1 MKLSHYCIIV
11 ILFIIPAL
19 PGIYAQNQY
28 NTFTVSDTIPINFNN
43 LYSISSVSIIPF
55 SEKITLR
62 NAVIQPL
69 TDYRFDY
76 LTATFTL
83 SDSLPYS
90 IFDTLF
96 VTYETIKLGLKKE
109 YKKRSLVVKYDEKL
123 GDTVQVVQTESSGFT
138 PESIFGPGLQKSGT
152 LIRGFTVG
160 TTKDFSLSSGLRLQL
175 SGNLTDDIEV
185 VAALTDQNTPIQPEG
200 NTERLEEIDKVFI
213 QIKHQNATGTFGD
226 YVLSN
231 RNGEF
236 GVINRKLQGLM
247 GTVNFEPHSGYV
259 AIAGSRGKFNTN
271 MFNGQDGIQGP
282 YKLIGESGEIDIIVL
297 AGTEKV
303 FLDGIEMTR
312 GEINDYTIDYS
323 TARITFNPK
332 RLITNATRISID
344 FEYSARQYS
353 RNFFG
358 TAAST
363 VLFGDNYKIKAQYIQ
378 EGDDPDSPI
387 DFTLTEQ
394 DREILANAGDDPLK
408 ATKSGVQL
416 VAPDSLGV
424 IKGIYQAVDTL
435 INNEPFTYY
444 VYNPGDS
451 LSQYIVTFSYV
462 GEGNGD
468 YIREA
473 LGQFFFVGIQK
484 GGYLPII
491 FLPLPEL
498 KQLGN
503 IAATFNPF
511 KNFQLDLEYAG
522 SLWDKN
528 RLSSLD
534 DGNNFGSAANLFL
547 KLMPANVDI
556 GSISLGK
563 IGFSYHERFIDKR
576 FTSTDR
582 FNVVEFDRIYN
593 TAGSSQSEGEQFRE
607 GKLNLFPIEEMNII
621 GTIASLKRGDT
632 FQTNRY
638 NGLLTLSN
646 RKDYSLKYDLD
657 YVGTENINIGT
668 KWWRQSGDANYILWE
683 LLKPGFSLLSEN
695 KRQNRIESD
704 SLIAGSFEYYQLTP
718 YLQLLEINGL
728 GITASY
734 TRRDDFLPLAGIMQK
749 EAVSGAQIYDL
760 TYRGIEEFSTL
771 LNLTIRN
778 KYYTEAFQQLGLL
791 NTEQLLIRS
800 QSNFKFWQNIID
812 GLLYYEVT
820 TEKQAQLEKVYV
832 RVEQGTGNYK
842 YLGDL
847 NNNGIADENEFELT
861 VYDGDYVLVTL
872 PSDELF
878 PVINLKMNTRWK
890 IQYADIFDRN
900 TFIGAILQPIS
911 TETVWRIEEIT
922 RETELSRIYFLK
934 LNYFQQEGTTIRGTN
949 YVQNDVYINENRQ
962 DLSFRFRYT
971 QRTGMNEYNTGVENS
986 YNRER
991 SLRIRFRLVKEI
1003 SNQTDIANFTDNL
1016 SSPQSST
1023 RNRQITDNNLT
1034 TDFSYRPVN
1043 SIEVGLKLKV
1053 GKSEDTF
1060 PQLKTVIDLNSQ
1072 AARFTLSFAQTGR
1085 LKIELERVEL
1095 SSNTLDNV
1103 IPFEMLNGNQVG
1115 KNYFWRTNF
1124 DYRVASFL
1132 QTTVGYEG
1140 RWQGI
1145 GRVVHTARAE
1155 ARAYF

>member
-1 MKLSHYCIIV
+1 MKLSNHCLIV
-11 ILFIIPAL
+11 ILLIIPAL
-19 PGIYAQNQY
+19 SGLFAQNQY
-28 NTFTVSDTIPINFNN
+28 NTFSVTDTIPINFNN
-43 LYSISSVSIIPF
+43 SYSISSVSIIPF

-62 NAVIQPL
+62 GSVIKPL

-123 GDTVQVVQTESSGFT
+123 GDTVQVVQTEFGGFT

-226 YVLSN
+226 YNLSN

-247 GTVNFEPHSGYV
+247 GTVNFEPHAGYI

-271 MFNGQDGIQGP
+271 NFNGQDGIQGP
-282 YKLIGESGEIDIIVL
+282 YVLIGESGERDIIVL

-303 FLDGIEMTR
+303 FLDGIEMVR
-312 GEINDYTIDYS
+312 GEINDYIIDYS

-332 RLITNATRISID
+332 RLITNASRISAD

-358 TAAST
+358 SGAST
-363 VLFGDNYKIKAQYIQ
+363 ILFSDNYKIAAQYLQ
-378 EGDDPDSPI
+378 EGDDPNAPI
-387 DFTLTEQ
+387 DFTLTDQ
-394 DREILANAGDDPLK
+394 DKIILANAGDDPLK
-408 ATKSGVQL
+408 AVKSGVQL

-451 LSQYIVTFSYV
+451 LSKYIVTFSYV

-473 LGQFFFVGIQK
+473 LGQFFFIGIQK

-491 FLPLPEL
+491 FLPLPEQ

-503 IAATFNPF
+503 VAATFNPF
-511 KNFQLDLEYAG
+511 KNVQLDLEYAG

-534 DGNNFGSAANLFL
+534 DGDNFGSAANLYL
-547 KLMPANVDI
+547 KVIPGDVDI
-556 GSISLGK
+556 GSLSLGK
-563 IGFSYHERFIDKR
+563 IGFSYQERFIDKR

-607 GKLNLFPIEEMNII
+607 GKLNLIPLEELNVI

-632 FQTNRY
+632 FQSNRY

-646 RKDYSLKYDLD
+646 RKNYSLRYDLD

-668 KWWRQSGDANYILWE
+668 KWWRQAGDANYILWE

-695 KRQNRIESD
+695 KRQSRIGTD
-704 SLIAGSFEYYQLTP
+704 SLIVGSFEYYVLTP

-734 TRRDDFLPLAGIMQK
+734 SRRDDFLPLSGLMQK

-760 TYRGIEEFSTL
+760 TYRGIEEFSTM

-778 KYYTEAFQQLGLL
+778 KYYTETFKQLGLL

-800 QSNFKFWQNIID
+800 QSNFKFWQNIVD
-812 GLLYYEVT
+812 GYLYYEVT
-820 TEKQAQLEKVYV
+820 TEKQAQLEKVFV

-847 NNNGIADENEFELT
+847 NNNGIADEDEFELT
-861 VYDGDYVLVTL
+861 VYDGDYILVTI

-878 PVINLKMNTRWK
+878 PVINLKTNTRWK

-900 TFIGAILQPIS
+900 SFIGAILQPIS

-922 RETELSRIYFLK
+922 RETDLSKIYFLQLK
-934 LNYFQQEGTTIRGTN
+934 YFQEEGATIRGAN
-949 YVQNDVYINENRQ
+949 YVQNDVYLNENRQ

-971 QRTGMNEYNTGVENS
+971 QRIGMSEFNTGVENS

-991 SLRIRFRLVKEI
+991 SLRIRFRLVTEV
-1003 SNQTDIANFTDNL
+1003 SNQTDIVNFTDNL
-1016 SSPQSST
+1016 SSPQPST
-1023 RNRQITDNNLT
+1023 RNRQITDNNIT
-1034 TDFSYRPVN
+1034 TDFSYRPINIV
-1043 SIEVGLKLKV
+1043 EVGLKLKV
-1053 GKSEDTF
+1053 GRSEDSF
-1060 PQLKTVIDLNSQ
+1060 PLLKTVIDVNLQ
-1072 AARFTLSFAQTGR
+1072 ALRFTLSFAQTGR
-1085 LKIELERVEL
+1085 LKIEFERVEL
-1095 SSNTLDNV
+1095 TSNTLENI

-1115 KNYFWRTNF
+1115 KNYFWSTNF
-1124 DYRVASFL
+1124 EYRVASFL
-1132 QTTVGYEG
+1132 QTTLGYEG